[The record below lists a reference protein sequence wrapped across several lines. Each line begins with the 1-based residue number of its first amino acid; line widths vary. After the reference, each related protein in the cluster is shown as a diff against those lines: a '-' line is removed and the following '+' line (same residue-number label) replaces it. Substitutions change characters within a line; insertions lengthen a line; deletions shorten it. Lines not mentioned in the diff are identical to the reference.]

1 MKMIIIYAVVTLAAL
16 ALCDL
21 LITQLVK
28 DKRKRKVWITVSDVL
43 ITVVSGIL
51 LYLYMAGGGAL
62 FSSGRAMEKDWI
74 YGTLPEKLWN
84 GQRTDLANAEWKRV
98 SDLLQDYGNQAIR
111 AFEDAGDEEDLNG
124 LFAASL
130 FGMEDFYLL
139 GSSAS
144 EKKRKAQVNE
154 FKKNYEAVLDNLHEN
169 MSAFLQSG
177 TPGSAGAG
185 YTDAQLCKLL
195 LGTPGAVAAPSAE
208 TQREIARNLVAGAVS
223 GYPRPTVSSCSY
235 DRKAKEWTVRMD
247 NAPTQTVRF
256 FKRDDGDT
264 DVEWTGNDGYVPKR
278 MPAGAQEPASAGA
291 VSQEPAEPGVYEEEE
306 EGLGDDIAEST
317 NYTLKGFL
325 ITDDGRKTAIDMT
338 ITEAGVAEE
347 DDSYA
352 LDGFYHYESQ
362 PATSVIHL
370 EGYALYG
377 KNGWAEWVLI
387 SEGGKERFNLSV
399 SGTSSDVDGTWRM
412 YPDAESCKA
421 GGDDFVKKM
430 KVELH

>member
-28 DKRKRKVWITVSDVL
+28 DKRKRKVGITVSDVL

-51 LYLYMAGGGAL
+51 LYLYMAGGCAL

-98 SDLLQDYGNQAIR
+98 SDLLQNYGNQAIR

-195 LGTPGAVAAPSAE
+195 LGTVIDAH
-208 TQREIARNLVAGAVS
+208 
-223 GYPRPTVSSCSY
+223 TVQVGS
-235 DRKAKEWTVRMD
+235 
-247 NAPTQTVRF
+247 
-256 FKRDDGDT
+256 
-264 DVEWTGNDGYVPKR
+264 
-278 MPAGAQEPASAGA
+278 
-291 VSQEPAEPGVYEEEE
+291 
-306 EGLGDDIAEST
+306 
-317 NYTLKGFL
+317 
-325 ITDDGRKTAIDMT
+325 
-338 ITEAGVAEE
+338 
-347 DDSYA
+347 
-352 LDGFYHYESQ
+352 
-362 PATSVIHL
+362 
-370 EGYALYG
+370 
-377 KNGWAEWVLI
+377 
-387 SEGGKERFNLSV
+387 
-399 SGTSSDVDGTWRM
+399 
-412 YPDAESCKA
+412 
-421 GGDDFVKKM
+421 
-430 KVELH
+430 